1 MIDFLKTRKGLE
13 YLLET
18 SPSDMSVVDA
28 INKAE
33 TDFNDAE
40 NEYQRQVEEQAGGW
54 LQPITILKIHSVI
67 R

>member
-1 MIDFLKTRKGLE
+1 MKEFLKTKRGLE

-18 SPSDMSVVDA
+18 SPSDMPVVDA

-54 LQPITILKIHSVI
+54 L
-67 R
+67 

>member
-1 MIDFLKTRKGLE
+1 MKDFLKTRKGLE

-28 INKAE
+28 IKKAE

-54 LQPITILKIHSVI
+54 L
-67 R
+67 

>member
-1 MIDFLKTRKGLE
+1 MMDFLKTRKGLE

-54 LQPITILKIHSVI
+54 L
-67 R
+67 

>member
-1 MIDFLKTRKGLE
+1 MDEFLKTKKGLE

-33 TDFNDAE
+33 MDFNDAE
-40 NEYQRQVEEQAGGW
+40 NEYQKQVEEIH
-54 LQPITILKIHSVI
+54 PVTIVE
-67 R
+67 